1 MNAGALHAR
10 VARVQRTSAW
20 SIPQLSAAAETCML
34 PNGVGVGASYEA
46 RVSGTVRPGRST
58 GDQRLAAA
66 RSEVKLG
73 VAAQRDRRP
82 RHARCHQHA
91 RRIVRRDRARGCRLA
106 PRLTGTGGIRSRDRR
121 VCRRATG
128 GRARRVAEDGRVK
141 GERKKVARHVGA
153 GALSVAALRGEGGG
167 LETWGGSVAR
177 SVRARVRAVGSQSGG
192 SWGGPAGWRG
202 QGPMGRV
209 PRSSRG
215 GVGKC
220 RGWAVCVSVCQP

>member
-1 MNAGALHAR
+1 M
-10 VARVQRTSAW
+10 
-20 SIPQLSAAAETCML
+20 
-34 PNGVGVGASYEA
+34 
-46 RVSGTVRPGRST
+46 
-58 GDQRLAAA
+58 
-66 RSEVKLG
+66 
-73 VAAQRDRRP
+73 
-82 RHARCHQHA
+82 
-91 RRIVRRDRARGCRLA
+91 
-106 PRLTGTGGIRSRDRR
+106 
-121 VCRRATG
+121 
-128 GRARRVAEDGRVK
+128 K